1 LRSKEEDPLAF
12 EADAEA
18 EATLREFDT
27 GPLNTDWKPKT

>member
-12 EADAEA
+12 EAEA
-18 EATLREFDT
+18 EVALREFDT